1 MNNFNAKSNQFHKE
15 PSNLRRT
22 NDRKSAEI
30 STSLVVQHKA
40 KTNRWPAIWFGLAV
54 FVLLSLSAFLI
65 SSPSFAASEAPQPS
79 ISLDDVESGQL
90 LLRSDTDLSSAIL
103 ISTDVKI
110 SISGTI
116 SRTIVSQRFINTGE
130 VWAEGVYVFPIDENS
145 AVDTLKMRIGD
156 RFIEGIIKEKKAAKA
171 AYEKAK
177 DEGKKASLIEQQK
190 PNLFTNT
197 IANIGPSEV
206 VTVQIE
212 FQTKLSPKNGF
223 WEMRVPLVSAPRYTS
238 QPILQQVQFG
248 TSGFSENDIKT
259 IFNKARDVKFTDP
272 PEIVNPVEISIDL
285 KSGFTMGSL
294 ESLFHE
300 VIIEEVSSG
309 HHKIRLNGPV
319 PSDRDFVLRWTPEN
333 KDVETSLFKEKQDGL
348 DHFLLTLM
356 PPFKITNTKIP
367 EREIIFVQDISGSM
381 SGEPLRQ
388 SKLSLEMAIKR
399 LKSTDR
405 FNLVFF
411 DDSFWSYA
419 INPVPATPSEKAK
432 AIKVVQNIEAR
443 GGTEMY
449 PAISYALSNFT
460 HLTTAIKQ
468 LIFLTDGAVSGE
480 SALFSLIANSLDTAR
495 LFTIGIG
502 SAPNSYF
509 MSRAAEVGRGSHLHI
524 GNTSEISD
532 KMNVLFQKIENPAVT
547 DLKLTLPKGF
557 RAEHYPNPL
566 PDLYVGDP
574 ISIALRGKKSTG
586 LAMLEG
592 KIGNQNWLVKI
603 PLDQAAHHTG
613 IAKVWAREKIANL
626 ERLRIAESTNYQAK
640 DKIDAELLET
650 ALSYRLVSRL
660 SSLVALD
667 ITPSRPLLANL
678 TTTKLKTAIPYGWD
692 RKQFEFLRQEIL
704 PPALQKTEAPFAKL
718 YKANLETNSA
728 TFMLPQT
735 ALNWETN
742 FMLAL
747 ATLLFGMIL
756 LWVSRKYSH
765 G

>member
-1 MNNFNAKSNQFHKE
+1 M
-15 PSNLRRT
+15 T
-22 NDRKSAEI
+22 
-30 STSLVVQHKA
+30 
-40 KTNRWPAIWFGLAV
+40 
-54 FVLLSLSAFLI
+54 
-65 SSPSFAASEAPQPS
+65 
-79 ISLDDVESGQL
+79 
-90 LLRSDTDLSSAIL
+90 
-103 ISTDVKI
+103 
-110 SISGTI
+110 
-116 SRTIVSQRFINTGE
+116 
-130 VWAEGVYVFPIDENS
+130 
-145 AVDTLKMRIGD
+145 
-156 RFIEGIIKEKKAAKA
+156 
-171 AYEKAK
+171 
-177 DEGKKASLIEQQK
+177 
-190 PNLFTNT
+190 
-197 IANIGPSEV
+197 
-206 VTVQIE
+206 
-212 FQTKLSPKNGF
+212 
-223 WEMRVPLVSAPRYTS
+223 
-238 QPILQQVQFG
+238 
-248 TSGFSENDIKT
+248 
-259 IFNKARDVKFTDP
+259 
-272 PEIVNPVEISIDL
+272 
-285 KSGFTMGSL
+285 
-294 ESLFHE
+294 
-300 VIIEEVSSG
+300 
-309 HHKIRLNGPV
+309 
-319 PSDRDFVLRWTPEN
+319 
-333 KDVETSLFKEKQDGL
+333 
-348 DHFLLTLM
+348 
-356 PPFKITNTKIP
+356 
-367 EREIIFVQDISGSM
+367 
-381 SGEPLRQ
+381 GEPLRQ

-443 GGTEMY
+443 GGTQMY

-480 SALFSLIANSLDTAR
+480 RALFSLIANSLDTAR

-509 MSRAAEVGRGSHLHI
+509 MSRAAEIGHGSHLHI

-603 PLDQAAHHTG
+603 PLDQAAYHTG
-613 IAKVWAREKIANL
+613 IAKVWARKKIANL